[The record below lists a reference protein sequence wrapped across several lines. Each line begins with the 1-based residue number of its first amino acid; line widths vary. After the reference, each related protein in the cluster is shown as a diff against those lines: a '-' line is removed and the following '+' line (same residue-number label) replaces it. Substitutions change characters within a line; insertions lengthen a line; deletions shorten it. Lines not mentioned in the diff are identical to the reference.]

1 MNAQKNTKRFML
13 ALLVAAA
20 ASVAVAQ
27 DQNRSAEQRRD
38 RPPGPMRMLDLT
50 KEQQAKVEDIHLK
63 AMREAEPLRAELQ
76 KQHAALK
83 IELTAEKYNE
93 SKVKNIQSEI
103 SRLQN
108 ELGSKRFA
116 TMRSV
121 RETLTPEQQKK
132 FDLHVLS
139 SDGPR
144 GEGPGRGMMRG
155 PMGGPMRDG
164 PHGGFKGM
172 QRGSGMRGRF

>member
-1 MNAQKNTKRFML
+1 MNTKRFVL
-13 ALLVAAA
+13 AILVAAA

-27 DQNRSAEQRRD
+27 EQERSKEPRD
-38 RPPGPMRMLDLT
+38 EPKRQGPPGPMRMLDLS
-50 KEQQAKVEDIHLK
+50 KEQQSKVEDIHLK
-63 AMREAEPLRAELQ
+63 AMRDVEPLRAEMQ

-83 IELTAEKYNE
+83 LELTAEKYSE

-103 SRLQN
+103 SRLRG

-116 TMRSV
+116 TMRAV

-132 FDLHVLS
+132 FDMHVLS
-139 SDGPR
+139 NDGPR

-155 PMGGPMRDG
+155 QMGGQ
-164 PHGGFKGM
+164 FNGM
-172 QRGSGMRGRF
+172 QHGPGMRGRF

>member
-1 MNAQKNTKRFML
+1 MNTKRFVL
-13 ALLVAAA
+13 ALLIAAA

-27 DQNRSAEQRRD
+27 ERERTDESKRQG
-38 RPPGPMRMLDLT
+38 PPGPMRMLDLT
-50 KEQQAKVEDIHLK
+50 KEQQSKVEDIHLK
-63 AMREAEPLRAELQ
+63 AMRDAEPLRAEMQ

-83 IELTAEKYNE
+83 LELTAEKYSE

-103 SRLQN
+103 SRLRG

-116 TMRSV
+116 TMRAV

-132 FDLHVLS
+132 FDMHILS
-139 SDGPR
+139 NDGPR

-155 PMGGPMRDG
+155 QMGGQM
-164 PHGGFKGM
+164 HGGFNGM
-172 QRGSGMRGRF
+172 QRGPGMRGRF